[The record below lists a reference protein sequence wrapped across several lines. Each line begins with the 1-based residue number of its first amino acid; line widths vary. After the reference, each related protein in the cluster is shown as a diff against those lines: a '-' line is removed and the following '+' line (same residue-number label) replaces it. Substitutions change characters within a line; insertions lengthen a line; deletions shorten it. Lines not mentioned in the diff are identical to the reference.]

1 MLSVVNI
8 LIVFFI
14 FLISYQFI
22 LGNRII
28 EGIENPSSNVT
39 NDIAE
44 RAYKSSLR
52 NSAELST
59 IEEKVGELQKKTTG
73 MPERMD
79 SLEKQMQ
86 ELSTSVKQ
94 MGEDLPGSGEPL
106 VEEEEEVEEEKTY

>member
-1 MLSVVNI
+1 MLSIVDI
-8 LIVFFI
+8 LIIWFI
-14 FLISYQFI
+14 VLISYQFI

-28 EGIENPSSNVT
+28 EGIENQTSNVT

-44 RAYKSSLR
+44 RAYKFSLQ

-59 IEEKVGELQKKTTG
+59 MKQKVAGLQKKTTG

-86 ELSTSVKQ
+86 ELAISVKQ

-106 VEEEEEVEEEKTY
+106 IEEEEEIYY